1 MSESLDPTVLDSI
14 GSLFSKTF
22 GPRQGQPLTVVQVFD
37 SVLVVGGGVGAVAV
51 LMSLLRRRRTS
62 R

>member
-1 MSESLDPTVLDSI
+1 VSDSLDPTVLDSV

-22 GPRQGQPLTVVQVFD
+22 GPRQGEPLTIVQVFD
-37 SVLVVGGGVGAVAV
+37 SVLVAGVGVALV
-51 LMSLLRRRRTS
+51 VALTSLVRRRRTS